1 MLNVKKIYIVLMV
14 RGCFIIFKYIGY
26 FVFYDN
32 ILNYNLYYVIGE
44 WMYFFIGNDRFLKVY
59 GDKRCFL

>member
-14 RGCFIIFKYIGY
+14 NGCFILFDY
-26 FVFYDN
+26 FVNYDN
-32 ILNYNLYYVIGE
+32 IVFLNYNLYYVMGE
-44 WMYFFIGNDRFLKVY
+44 WKYFFIGNDRFLKIY

>member
-14 RGCFIIFKYIGY
+14 IGCFILFGY
-26 FVFYDN
+26 FVIYDN
-32 ILNYNLYYVIGE
+32 ILNYILYYVIGE
-44 WMYFFIGNDRFLKVY
+44 WMYFFIGNDRFLKIY

>member
-14 RGCFIIFKYIGY
+14 NGCFILFDY
-26 FVFYDN
+26 FVNYDN
-32 ILNYNLYYVIGE
+32 IVFLNYNLYYVIGE
-44 WMYFFIGNDRFLKVY
+44 WKNFFIGNDRFLKVY